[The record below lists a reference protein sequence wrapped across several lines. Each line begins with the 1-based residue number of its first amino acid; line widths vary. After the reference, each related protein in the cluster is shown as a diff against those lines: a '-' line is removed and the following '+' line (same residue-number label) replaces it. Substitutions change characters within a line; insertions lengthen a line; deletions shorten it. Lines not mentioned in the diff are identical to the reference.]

1 MQIPLQLTFRSMAH
15 SDALA
20 VQIERRMQDLE
31 RLFDRIISC
40 HVVVELAGRHHS
52 HGDRYRVTIN
62 VGLPRYELIVSRAPG
77 RNPESAHVAAER
89 AFDEATRQLEDWLR
103 RRRVGRH
110 ETLSREAHASVDGDR
125 PLIAR

>member
-20 VQIERRMQDLE
+20 LQIERRMQALE

-40 HVVVELAGRHHS
+40 HVVVELAGHHHS
-52 HGDRYRVTIN
+52 HADHYRVSVN
-62 VGLPRYELIVSRAPG
+62 VVLPRHELIVSRAPG
-77 RNPESAHVAAER
+77 RKPESAYVAAER
-89 AFDEATRQLEDWLR
+89 AFDEATRQLEDWLK

-110 ETLSREAHASVDGDR
+110 DDAHGAT
-125 PLIAR
+125 